1 MSDNEGPT
9 VLVVD
14 DYATMRRIMKNQ
26 LGQIGFSNVVEA
38 ADGEEAWQVLQSQ
51 HIDLVVSDWN
61 MKPVTGYE
69 LLRRMRAEAETKN
82 TPFIMV
88 TAEARP
94 QNVVAAKKAG
104 VSQYIIKPFTAETLK
119 AKIASISTP
128 QGRELVA

>member
-1 MSDNEGPT
+1 MSDTDGIT

-26 LGQIGFSNVVEA
+26 LAQIGFTDVVEA
-38 ADGEEAWQVLQSQ
+38 ADGEEAWQVLQSKE
-51 HIDLVVSDWN
+51 IGLVVSDWN

-69 LLRRMRAEAETKN
+69 LLRRMRSTPETKG

-128 QGRELVA
+128 AGQSLVA

>member
-1 MSDNEGPT
+1 MSDKEGPT

-26 LGQIGFSNVVEA
+26 LAQIGFSNVVEA
-38 ADGEEAWQVLQSQ
+38 ADGEEAWQVLKSQ
-51 HIDLVVSDWN
+51 HVDLVVSDWN

-69 LLRRMRAEAETKN
+69 LLRRMRAEAETKG

>member
-26 LGQIGFSNVVEA
+26 LAQIGFTDVVEA
-38 ADGEEAWQVLQSQ
+38 ADGEEAWQVLQSKS
-51 HIDLVVSDWN
+51 IDLVVSDWN

-69 LLRRMRAEAETKN
+69 LLRRMRSAPETKA

-128 QGRELVA
+128 PGRELVA